1 MNHIEL
7 LKVLF
12 TGLRS
17 PAGVGG
23 PGGCFWG
30 DHRGKEIGGAV
41 GGCCSKGELQ
51 EGCYAQGEDDATPS
65 NPAEVVF
72 LCAWVPIRFTTV
84 LWSLQHWPLLIQDL
98 LFVSPYYEHTNLAF
112 YLLTLK
118 IS

>member
-17 PAGVGG
+17 PPVVGG

-30 DHRGKEIGGAV
+30 DHRSKGIGGAV

-51 EGCYAQGEDDATPS
+51 EGCYADRSNVQREDDATPS
-65 NPAEVVF
+65 NPAEVVSNP
-72 LCAWVPIRFTTV
+72 LCGNGSNGGGERRGRWR
-84 LWSLQHWPLLIQDL
+84 
-98 LFVSPYYEHTNLAF
+98 
-112 YLLTLK
+112 
-118 IS
+118 

>member
-17 PAGVGG
+17 PPVVGG

-30 DHRGKEIGGAV
+30 DHRSKGIGGAV
-41 GGCCSKGELQ
+41 GGCCSNGEVQ
-51 EGCYAQGEDDATPS
+51 EGCYAERSNVQREDDATPS

-72 LCAWVPIRFTTV
+72 LCAWVPIRFTHSAVEPAALASTY
-84 LWSLQHWPLLIQDL
+84 SR
-98 LFVSPYYEHTNLAF
+98 FVIRFSIF
-112 YLLTLK
+112 
-118 IS
+118 